1 MKTIS
6 ILLALVNSLAAG
18 LVITSSVTQVE
29 TVRQA
34 ASLWLLTKVL
44 SNLGVI
50 ASGIL
55 IWVAAGRTTRQGLIV
70 MASLFLVALGTA
82 SSVWCIHLALV
93 NGVLKDA
100 MLLYGGSL
108 MAQGSSSIWAAVPSG
123 QNPAMM

>member
-1 MKTIS
+1 MKTVS

-18 LVITSSVTQVE
+18 LVITASVTQVQ
-29 TVRQA
+29 TIRQA

-44 SNLGVI
+44 SSLGVI

-55 IWVAAGRTTRQGLIV
+55 IWVATGRSTNQNLIV
-70 MASLFLVALGTA
+70 LAGIFLVMVGTA

-93 NGVLKDA
+93 SGNLKDH

-108 MAQGSSSIWAAVPSG
+108 MAQGTTSIWTLLPAG
-123 QNPAMM
+123 QNPPAL

>member
-29 TVRQA
+29 SIRQA

-44 SNLGVI
+44 SSLGVI

-55 IWVAAGRTTRQGLIV
+55 IWVAAGRRTRQSLIV

-108 MAQGSSSIWAAVPSG
+108 MAQGSSSIWTVVPAG
-123 QNPAMM
+123 QNPTLL

>member
-29 TVRQA
+29 TIRQA

-55 IWVAAGRTTRQGLIV
+55 IWVAAGRTTRQSLVV
-70 MASLFLVALGTA
+70 MASLFLVALGSA
-82 SSVWCIHLALV
+82 SSVWSIHLALV

-108 MAQGSSSIWAAVPSG
+108 MAQGSSSIWSVVPAG
-123 QNPAMM
+123 QNPTMM